1 MAQTVKKAQRD
12 GWRHQAEHLALS
24 HTAVATV
31 TLAAAD
37 QARRR
42 RSSQDAEC
50 EQGEIDPAS
59 ELAPPA
65 TKYAELEQQV
75 TRESAIAWTLTDRRE
90 TLAARA
96 ARVSSAD
103 KRVAELETEL
113 GAAREALA
121 LKENENHSLQ
131 TSLDLIAGDNS
142 RLSSYLTE
150 RDVALDEAQSQL
162 KQIKTTLAAAEAER
176 EKLAAAVEEAN
187 ERRQVEFNT
196 LSSRLGT
203 MSARAVTAE
212 KLFVETRQ
220 SLLACSAE
228 KSTVEREL
236 ADATT
241 ARRVADKNLELLQ
254 NSLQVKERLI
264 QELEQARSKLIEG
277 ADSLLKTLETR
288 ETALARAEEKIKL
301 LDDALLEA
309 EANLGKLQKKI
320 EELNSQPRSERI
332 GRTVPEAAGKKPP
345 EGVRKTASETMRKA
359 ASESVRRTAPEIGRK
374 NTHAERSV
382 LRRELDKDD
391 WLLGGN

>member
-150 RDVALDEAQSQL
+150 RDVVLDEAQSQL

-176 EKLAAAVEEAN
+176 EKLATAVEEAN

>member
-50 EQGEIDPAS
+50 EQGETDPAS

-150 RDVALDEAQSQL
+150 RDVVLDEAQSQL

-176 EKLAAAVEEAN
+176 EKLATAVEEAN
-187 ERRQVEFNT
+187 EKRQVEFNT

-359 ASESVRRTAPEIGRK
+359 APESVRRTAPEIGRK

>member
-50 EQGEIDPAS
+50 EQGETDPAS
-59 ELAPPA
+59 ELTTPA
-65 TKYAELEQQV
+65 SKYAELEQQV
-75 TRESAIAWTLTDRRE
+75 TRESTIAWTLTDRRE

-103 KRVAELETEL
+103 KRIAELETEL
-113 GAAREALA
+113 SAAHEALA

-131 TSLDLIAGDNS
+131 TSLDLIADDNS

-150 RDVALDEAQSQL
+150 RDVAFDEAQSQL
-162 KQIKTTLAAAEAER
+162 KQIKATLAAVEAER

-203 MSARAVTAE
+203 TSARALTAE
-212 KLFVETRQ
+212 KLLVETRQ

-228 KSTVEREL
+228 KSTLEREL
-236 ADATT
+236 TDATT
-241 ARRVADKNLELLQ
+241 ARRVAEKNLELLQ
-254 NSLQVKERLI
+254 NSLRVKERLI

-277 ADSLLKTLETR
+277 VDSLLKTLETR

-301 LDDALLEA
+301 LDDPQLEA

-320 EELNSQPRSERI
+320 EELNCQPRNERI
-332 GRTVPEAAGKKPP
+332 GRTVPEGVGKKPP
-345 EGVRKTASETMRKA
+345 EAVRKA
-359 ASESVRRTAPEIGRK
+359 ASEIPRKATPEIVRKAAPESIRK
-374 NTHAERSV
+374 SAHMERSV

-391 WLLGGN
+391 WLLGGR

>member
-1 MAQTVKKAQRD
+1 MAKTVKKAQRD

-150 RDVALDEAQSQL
+150 RDVALDDAKSQL
-162 KQIKTTLAAAEAER
+162 EQIKTTLAVAEAER
-176 EKLAAAVEEAN
+176 EKLAAAVDDAN
-187 ERRQVEFNT
+187 EKRQVEFNT

-320 EELNSQPRSERI
+320 EKLNSQPRSERI

>member
-131 TSLDLIAGDNS
+131 TSLDLIAG
-142 RLSSYLTE
+142 
-150 RDVALDEAQSQL
+150 
-162 KQIKTTLAAAEAER
+162 
-176 EKLAAAVEEAN
+176 
-187 ERRQVEFNT
+187 
-196 LSSRLGT
+196 
-203 MSARAVTAE
+203 
-212 KLFVETRQ
+212 ETR
-220 SLLACSAE
+220 ACPAISRNVM
-228 KSTVEREL
+228 SPSMT
-236 ADATT
+236 
-241 ARRVADKNLELLQ
+241 Q
-254 NSLQVKERLI
+254 N
-264 QELEQARSKLIEG
+264 
-277 ADSLLKTLETR
+277 
-288 ETALARAEEKIKL
+288 
-301 LDDALLEA
+301 
-309 EANLGKLQKKI
+309 
-320 EELNSQPRSERI
+320 LNSNR
-332 GRTVPEAAGKKPP
+332 
-345 EGVRKTASETMRKA
+345 
-359 ASESVRRTAPEIGRK
+359 
-374 NTHAERSV
+374 
-382 LRRELDKDD
+382 
-391 WLLGGN
+391 

>member
-1 MAQTVKKAQRD
+1 
-12 GWRHQAEHLALS
+12 
-24 HTAVATV
+24 
-31 TLAAAD
+31 
-37 QARRR
+37 
-42 RSSQDAEC
+42 
-50 EQGEIDPAS
+50 
-59 ELAPPA
+59 
-65 TKYAELEQQV
+65 
-75 TRESAIAWTLTDRRE
+75 
-90 TLAARA
+90 
-96 ARVSSAD
+96 
-103 KRVAELETEL
+103 
-113 GAAREALA
+113 
-121 LKENENHSLQ
+121 
-131 TSLDLIAGDNS
+131 
-142 RLSSYLTE
+142 
-150 RDVALDEAQSQL
+150 
-162 KQIKTTLAAAEAER
+162 
-176 EKLAAAVEEAN
+176 
-187 ERRQVEFNT
+187 
-196 LSSRLGT
+196 

-277 ADSLLKTLETR
+277 ADLLLKTLETR